1 MVYQI
6 ERKNDLSGAMLI
18 IRFPESDLD
27 KKALYTIENARP
39 PFLVPFSYRSV
50 DGMAECIYHL
60 ENRSKLQYRFGAHS
74 ENDYIQM
81 WIQILQPLLEC
92 DDWFMKPFSFVFD
105 SNYIYVDK
113 DGTVSYLYVPSL
125 RDCEDFD
132 SLRALMI
139 ELSRQNSVSN
149 VALENQVLR
158 HVMQDFQP
166 KSFLAMLRAAGT
178 PPKVTVEAE
187 WQEKQDIFLPDHLL
201 PQEEPPE
208 SKDYTPSKDLGGDVR
223 PNVAKEDGEIHIRLD
238 GAGRA
243 KTEKDKTVKE
253 KKPFFGGKKEK
264 PPKERKPLFGGKK
277 DRPKEVMLGAA
288 EVPARSPNPTAAPA
302 QRGSKP
308 AVSYDM
314 DNQDEVTQL
323 DDWGGEGVCRLR
335 LVGNPGL
342 PREIVV
348 EIQPGHAF
356 TIGRFDVSVGHK
368 QSDFEFDKG
377 TKAVSRRHAA
387 IERDESGYCVVDL
400 ASSAGTFVDGIKL
413 IPNVPQTIENGS
425 RISFGTGGADYIWS
439 E

>member
-50 DGMAECIYHL
+50 DGMTECIYHL

-178 PPKVTVEAE
+178 PPKVSAEVEG
-187 WQEKQDIFLPDHLL
+187 QEKRDILLPDHLL
-201 PQEEPPE
+201 PQGEAPE
-208 SKDYTPSKDLGGDVR
+208 SKRCAPSQKQSEEVQA
-223 PNVAKEDGEIHIRLD
+223 NVPEEDGEIHIRLD
-238 GAGRA
+238 GAGGT
-243 KTEKDKTVKE
+243 KPEKPVKE
-253 KKPFFGGKKEK
+253 KKSFFGGKKEK
-264 PPKERKPLFGGKK
+264 TPKERKPLFGGKK

-288 EVPARSPNPTAAPA
+288 EVPVRYPNPPAAYA
-302 QRGSKP
+302 QRAPKP
-308 AVSYDM
+308 AVSYDR

-323 DDWGGEGVCRLR
+323 DDWGGESVCRLR